1 MGSRGIV
8 TIDGPAGAGKSTLAR
23 LLAQSLG
30 YLYLDSGALYRAVA
44 WQSQQLGLDLDSDAT
59 TEEFL
64 AGFAPELTADSRGFH
79 LVIDGA
85 EVSEG
90 LRSPLVT
97 RESSRLAAL
106 PLVRRWVKDRLRHLA
121 EPGGVVAEGRDLG
134 TVVFPGATHKFY
146 LSAALATRAE
156 RRRREWQGA
165 GDPPSLVNMM
175 ADIAARDLR
184 DETRIEA
191 PLCVPE
197 DACVIDTTDLSI
209 EAVLQ
214 QCLAR
219 IRGIDPA
226 GWNLNQVNLSK
237 GANMDGMEKNELTN
251 HTRPDEFDEDRP
263 QTAEV
268 ATSEPDSPS
277 AAESAAEMPDMESMS
292 ELYEESLRRVQEGEV
307 VKGRIVSI
315 TKDYVMVDIGYKS
328 EGQIPIH
335 EFTTPE
341 GEVTAKVG

>member
-1 MGSRGIV
+1 M
-8 TIDGPAGAGKSTLAR
+8 
-23 LLAQSLG
+23 
-30 YLYLDSGALYRAVA
+30 
-44 WQSQQLGLDLDSDAT
+44 
-59 TEEFL
+59 
-64 AGFAPELTADSRGFH
+64 
-79 LVIDGA
+79 
-85 EVSEG
+85 
-90 LRSPLVT
+90 
-97 RESSRLAAL
+97 
-106 PLVRRWVKDRLRHLA
+106 
-121 EPGGVVAEGRDLG
+121 VAEGRDQG
-134 TVVFPGATHKFY
+134 SVVFPGADHKFY

-156 RRRREWQGA
+156 RRRREWQGE
-165 GDPPSLVNMM
+165 GDPPSLVNTM

-184 DETRIEA
+184 DETRDEA
-191 PLCVPE
+191 PLCVPK

-214 QCLAR
+214 QCLAG

-237 GANMDGMEKNELTN
+237 GANMDGMENNELTN
-251 HTRPDEFDEDRP
+251 HTQPEDFDEDRP

-268 ATSEPDSPS
+268 ATSES
-277 AAESAAEMPDMESMS
+277 ASASQAESAEMPDMESMS

-341 GEVTAKVG
+341 GEVTAKVGEDVEALMESREDEEGALDALQE